1 MPKVT
6 KVGSFRKAATASKEQ
21 EKPNAGDEMANLS
34 RGQRKRQ
41 AKREQYLKREKMVF
55 STLKLQR
62 EEEQKHRLDGM
73 DALKEALITT
83 TTSIGSP
90 EQELPTNSKQ
100 IMPTT
105 NKGKKNIAAREME
118 HMNLVLQHPAFQLN
132 PFESIQQHL
141 RNTLAGQA
149 QELEAKSKE
158 RYKADLQTEQAKKQK
173 KKQRIQESGGRHRKM
188 FHAARKT

>member
-21 EKPNAGDEMANLS
+21 PNAEDEMANLS

-83 TTSIGSP
+83 TTSSP
-90 EQELPTNSKQ
+90 EQPTKQ
-100 IMPTT
+100 MPTS

-118 HMNLVLQHPAFQLN
+118 HMNLVLQHPAFRLN
-132 PFESIQQHL
+132 PFEAIQQHL

-158 RYKADLQTEQAKKQK
+158 RYKTDLQTEQAKKQK
-173 KKQRIQESGGRHRKM
+173 KKQRIQESGGRHRKK